1 MYTSVNP
8 ASSKRNNVDNIEFV
22 CDDAGKFITNYD
34 EDIDVLIMDPPRSGS
49 DETFLSTV
57 INKGIK
63 KIVYISCNPET
74 LARDIAYL
82 NKFYQV
88 TYVQP
93 VDMFP
98 MTAHVETIVK
108 LYLK

>member
-1 MYTSVNP
+1 
-8 ASSKRNNVDNIEFV
+8 
-22 CDDAGKFITNYD
+22 
-34 EDIDVLIMDPPRSGS
+34 MDPPRSGS

-57 INKGIK
+57 INKRIK
-63 KIVYISCNPET
+63 KIIYISCNPET

-82 NKFYQV
+82 SSLYKV

-98 MTAHVETIVK
+98 MTAHVETVVE
-108 LYLK
+108 LLLK

>member
-1 MYTSVNP
+1 
-8 ASSKRNNVDNIEFV
+8 
-22 CDDAGKFITNYD
+22 
-34 EDIDVLIMDPPRSGS
+34 MDPPRSGS

-57 INKGIK
+57 INKRIK

-82 NKFYQV
+82 SSLYKV

-98 MTAHVETIVK
+98 MTAHVETVAC
-108 LYLK
+108 LQLKE